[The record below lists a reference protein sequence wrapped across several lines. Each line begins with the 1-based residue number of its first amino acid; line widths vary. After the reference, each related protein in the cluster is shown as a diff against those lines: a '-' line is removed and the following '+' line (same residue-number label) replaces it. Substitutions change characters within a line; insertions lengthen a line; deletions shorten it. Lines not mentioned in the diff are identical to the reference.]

1 MMASIDSTTCNTT
14 MCDSTTNE
22 KSQTCIVILMGLPGA
37 GKTTFCQKF
46 VSEFSKLDFNVIHV
60 CYDAFVDLQ
69 EQAKLAENNDE
80 GGSTKWKEKR
90 KEISDG
96 VESFLDF
103 LKDETSERKLSHV
116 CQELIKTYQS
126 FR

>member
-1 MMASIDSTTCNTT
+1 MMASNDTTICDTT
-14 MCDSTTNE
+14 TCDSTTSE

-46 VSEFSKLDFNVIHV
+46 VSEFSKLDFNVVHV

-69 EQAKLAENNDE
+69 EQAKLAENNDG

-90 KEISDG
+90 KEILDG
-96 VESFLDF
+96 VEAFLDF

-116 CQELIKTYQS
+116 CQELIQTYQS